1 MKGSF
6 LFEPP
11 AEFFLV
17 SYRIRFRPKNNCGKN
32 MPTAFVLINAELG
45 EEESLLKQLRS
56 IDNVKEAHFVY
67 GVYDVIVKVEAE
79 NMEKL
84 KEIVTR
90 NIRSLSE
97 VRSTLT
103 MTVAK

>member
-1 MKGSF
+1 
-6 LFEPP
+6 
-11 AEFFLV
+11 
-17 SYRIRFRPKNNCGKN
+17 
-32 MPTAFVLINAELG
+32 MPTAFVLISAELG
-45 EEESLLKQLRS
+45 EEENLLKQLRS
-56 IDNVKEAHFVY
+56 IDHVKEAHYVY

-103 MTVAK
+103 MTVAEEV